1 MRIGAEYPHV
11 CREEGVDCRIRSGN
25 GECRF
30 VIARSASD
38 EAIQGPLALSAGLL
52 RCARNDGESMVL
64 VLLTNVPVNTTYD
77 SLARR
82 EGRHLQRRL
91 LTERARVL
99 RAEASHFCSQA
110 AWASC
115 PSGTCS
121 DCEVLAAL
129 APERECRTPVCIR

>member
-1 MRIGAEYPHV
+1 MLRG
-11 CREEGVDCRIRSGN
+11 RMDCRIKSGN
-25 GECRF
+25 DAKNL
-30 VIARSASD
+30 VPYI
-38 EAIQGPLALSAGLL
+38 LTY
-52 RCARNDGESMVL
+52 
-64 VLLTNVPVNTTYD
+64 VLLFTTYD

-91 LTERARVL
+91 LAERERVL

-115 PSGTCS
+115 PSGKCS

-129 APERECRTPVCIR
+129 VPEKECRPPVCIR